1 MPCIIV
7 GGHVRIRTI
16 VMVMALVFLLFSGC
30 AYVDVRTP
38 YDTDI
43 NRTQLGTKQGI
54 AEAYSLLWLVAW
66 GDASY
71 AAAANNGQITVMR
84 HADQEIFQ
92 VFFGL
97 YTRWRI
103 VVYGD

>member
-1 MPCIIV
+1 M
-7 GGHVRIRTI
+7 RIRTI
-16 VMVMALVFLLFSGC
+16 VMVVVLVFLLFNSC

-38 YDTDI
+38 YDTDV
-43 NRTQLGTKQGI
+43 NRTQLGARKGI
-54 AEAYSLLWLVAW
+54 ADAYSLLWLVAW

-71 AAAANNGQITVMR
+71 AAAAKNGQITVMR

-92 VFFGL
+92 VLFGL

>member
-1 MPCIIV
+1 MKFRSAV
-7 GGHVRIRTI
+7 L
-16 VMVMALVFLLFSGC
+16 VMGLVLLVFHGC
-30 AYVDVRTP
+30 AYVNIRTP
-38 YDTDI
+38 YDTDL
-43 NRTQLGTKQGI
+43 NRTELGTKTGT

-71 AAAANNGQITVMR
+71 SAAARNGKITVMN
-84 HADQEIFQ
+84 HADQEVVQ
-92 VFFGL
+92 VLFGL